1 MFSSRSIPTEA
12 AYIGDELIQDQQL
25 SDLDR
30 KCLVVRQT
38 LQDGDFTLDEALSLY
53 EVSKTDF
60 ESFIAKNVIAEL
72 HSTFPQMQ
80 SSKLQA
86 VFTIEVLA
94 SIYKNLFSSVDKRS
108 MYILQH
114 LQNLSREIEEDKV
127 LL

>member
-1 MFSSRSIPTEA
+1 MFSSKSIPTEA
-12 AYIGDELIQDQQL
+12 AYIGDKLIPDQQL
-25 SDLDR
+25 SDLDQ
-30 KCLVVRQT
+30 KCLVIKQT
-38 LQDGDFTLDEALSLY
+38 LQDRDFSLEEALSLY

-72 HSTFPQMQ
+72 NSTFPHMQ

-86 VFTIEVLA
+86 VVTIDVLA

-108 MYILQH
+108 IYILQH
-114 LQNLSREIEEDKV
+114 LQNLSREIEEDKI